1 MVSNNTKKLHLLV
14 TQSEKALPLPQFSH
28 CLLSFL
34 TLVCCNLVPA
44 GGEGPALPYLG
55 VAASSH
61 GLVVAAFLF
70 LVEAAVAGQE
80 LRARRGPQNDS
91 KLVLPPCNITEHILA
106 QGKQKSFHKH

>member
-28 CLLSFL
+28 RLLSFL

-44 GGEGPALPYLG
+44 GGTLPYLG